1 MAINY
6 VNRTHYECDQCGVD
20 EEFDEGD
27 VAEGYWY
34 TLKVNNVN
42 YRGDSLLSRL
52 YCSICA
58 QKLVNELETT
68 HGE

>member
-27 VAEGYWY
+27 VADG
-34 TLKVNNVN
+34 
-42 YRGDSLLSRL
+42 LLVHPENQQR
-52 YCSICA
+52 
-58 QKLVNELETT
+58 ELQ
-68 HGE
+68 G